1 MENHAE
7 KLESVANRLA
17 AVAFFLRTGGIYQC
31 EIRMGEPEIIGFS
44 EILQGLEDEIRE
56 LADE

>member
-1 MENHAE
+1 MKDQSD

-17 AVAFFLRTGGIYQC
+17 AVAFFLRTGGIHQN
-31 EIRMGEPEIIGFS
+31 EIRLGEPEIIGFS
-44 EILQGLEDEIRE
+44 EILQRLEDEIRT